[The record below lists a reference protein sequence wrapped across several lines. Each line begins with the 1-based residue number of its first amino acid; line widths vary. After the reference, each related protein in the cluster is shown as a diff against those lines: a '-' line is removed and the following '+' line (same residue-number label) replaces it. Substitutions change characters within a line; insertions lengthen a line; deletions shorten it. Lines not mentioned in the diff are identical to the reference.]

1 MIRILIL
8 SNAPYPHKN
17 FFVLVRMQDSDL
29 LTVIRH
35 LKFLPHAFACHK
47 GKGLI

>member
-8 SNAPYPHKN
+8 RNAPLPPKKI
-17 FFVLVRMQDSDL
+17 FEWLRMQDSDL

-35 LKFLPHAFACHK
+35 LKFLPHAFRA
-47 GKGLI
+47 